1 MFVVELSSHVINAC
15 PAAEI
20 VRGVWTSNSGE
31 HRHKI
36 LGNVR
41 EVPYIKFFAQKTS
54 CKAHTFVSNINK
66 VHSAVQADDNSHG
79 NSHLPTTTSR
89 SMSSSSSS
97 SASGGGY
104 RGDYCKNF
112 GSLHLS
118 SNPDHFLRN
127 TRQVVVREEIR

>member
-41 EVPYIKFFAQKTS
+41 EVPYMKFFAQKTS
-54 CKAHTFVSNINK
+54 CTAHNFVSNINK
-66 VHSAVQADDNSHG
+66 VHSAVDRSQPLFYFVPQEKGLIWRPLWGRKNMGESIFHWEDGPPWSKTHPNWCSHM
-79 NSHLPTTTSR
+79 PRT
-89 SMSSSSSS
+89 
-97 SASGGGY
+97 
-104 RGDYCKNF
+104 K
-112 GSLHLS
+112 
-118 SNPDHFLRN
+118 
-127 TRQVVVREEIR
+127 